1 MRSFPVAT
9 HWQCQLWWIKRLS
22 SMCSLSPLEVTIQR
36 MESYVG
42 MLSKKMLLLWWTLF
56 VTGSMRQCRRRGTS
70 GWSVCFILSFN
81 SVYRYW
87 MEQEVAVSNNNESEV
102 DISSLDC
109 SFSHLWWFLDLV
121 NKTWRVYAISPILST
136 VNEQSFINSL
146 VPSLRQEYE
155 KYSGPLNNV
164 KLLRVL
170 VHEIEAI
177 QGFDYCV
184 GYNLSFTDKDRA
196 ISLYCCI
203 FAQYPRSTH
212 VSHSMFL
219 VVFKSPIYDRSKER
233 RSWGRFF

>member
-1 MRSFPVAT
+1 M
-9 HWQCQLWWIKRLS
+9 
-22 SMCSLSPLEVTIQR
+22 
-36 MESYVG
+36 
-42 MLSKKMLLLWWTLF
+42 
-56 VTGSMRQCRRRGTS
+56 
-70 GWSVCFILSFN
+70 
-81 SVYRYW
+81 
-87 MEQEVAVSNNNESEV
+87 
-102 DISSLDC
+102 
-109 SFSHLWWFLDLV
+109 

-212 VSHSMFL
+212 VSYDEIEYGDKIRFA
-219 VVFKSPIYDRSKER
+219 VVKDVYKNGKLYIKKGTPVYGIVDYVNENGWAYDNAQIDFKEFRVKNIEGKVIKISSPVSINGFEILKYKGKRAAQFFNYCGVAFRGKEVEIIPEQDNLQFNV
-233 RSWGRFF
+233 WLK